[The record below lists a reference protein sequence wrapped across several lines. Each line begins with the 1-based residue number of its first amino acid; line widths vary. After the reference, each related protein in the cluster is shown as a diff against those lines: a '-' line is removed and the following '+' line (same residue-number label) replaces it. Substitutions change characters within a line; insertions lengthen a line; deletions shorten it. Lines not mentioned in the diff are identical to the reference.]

1 MFAAFCLLHSHGDG
15 DDPETGNGKTAPFRR
30 GFETHYLENYRTN
43 CSSIQIRKSARSCL
57 SVVLLIGFVVVVV
70 ALNTTL
76 YPFPSFHIPNESNL
90 Q

>member
-1 MFAAFCLLHSHGDG
+1 MLAVFCLLHFHGDG
-15 DDPETGNGKTAPFRR
+15 DDSKTRNGKTAPFRR
-30 GFETHYLENYRTN
+30 VFETHYLENYRAN
-43 CSSIQIRKSARSCL
+43 CSSIQIRKSAYSCL

-76 YPFPSFHIPNESNL
+76 YPFPPFQIPIKLNL

>member
-1 MFAAFCLLHSHGDG
+1 MFAVFCLLHSHGDG

-30 GFETHYLENYRTN
+30 GFETHYLEHYRAN
-43 CSSIQIRKSARSCL
+43 CSSIQIRKIARSCL

-76 YPFPSFHIPNESNL
+76 YPFPSFHIPNKSNL